1 MMDELQCYL
10 VGGAVR
16 DALLSRPVHERD
28 WVVVGATR
36 DDMLARGF
44 RQVGRDFPVFL
55 HPDTGEEFALARTER
70 KQGRGHVGFVVHAA
84 PDVTLVEDLR
94 RRDLTINAIARRAD
108 GELVDPYGGIADLD
122 ARVLRHVSPAFIEDP
137 LRVFRVARFAGQ
149 LARYGFSVAPET
161 RALMAQIAG
170 SGELALLSAE
180 RVWAELVKALSCAG
194 GKQFVAVLRDTD
206 AIAPWFVEW
215 ARVEPVDLVA
225 TPDVADAADLA
236 DAADGSDSSDAPL
249 AADLPSR
256 YAAFCAGLS
265 TDALQ
270 SANRRL
276 KPPRAC
282 FDLARLLVAEQA
294 PLVAWQTLPAAALLD
309 VLQRCDALRRP
320 GRFAALCN
328 LIVGLGGAHAAGLV
342 PFAQRL
348 AGLAL
353 DLPAAGDIAAS
364 VRAQRLAALAHW
376 PRVVEGSASAR

>member
-1 MMDELQCYL
+1 MDALQCYL

-16 DALLSRPVHERD
+16 DALLARPVHERD

-84 PDVTLVEDLR
+84 PDVSLVEDLR
-94 RRDLTINAIARRAD
+94 RRDLTINAIAQRED
-108 GELVDPYGGIADLD
+108 GSLVDPYGGVADLQ
-122 ARVLRHVSPAFIEDP
+122 ARVLRHVSPAFVEDP

-149 LARYGFSVAPET
+149 LAPYGFSVAPET

-180 RVWAELVKALSCAG
+180 RVWAELVKTLRCAG
-194 GKQFVAVLRDTD
+194 GKRFVAVLRDAD
-206 AIAPWFVEW
+206 ALAPWFVEW
-215 ARVEPVDLVA
+215 AEVEPVDLDA
-225 TPDVADAADLA
+225 LPAMTHVADPSDPPEAADAQLE
-236 DAADGSDSSDAPL
+236 S
-249 AADLPSR
+249 DLPSR

-265 TDALQ
+265 ASALQ
-270 SANRRL
+270 AANLRL

-282 FDLARLLVAEQA
+282 VDLARLLVAEQA
-294 PLVAWQTLPAAALLD
+294 TLSAWLTLAPVELLD

-320 GRFAALCN
+320 ERFVDLCN
-328 LIVGLGGAHAAGLV
+328 LIDALGGAGIEGIAV
-342 PFAQRL
+342 FARRL

-353 DLPAAGDIAAS
+353 DLPASGDIAAS
-364 VRAQRLAALAHW
+364 VRAQRLAALAQW
-376 PRVVEGSASAR
+376 PRVVEGSESAR

>member
-1 MMDELQCYL
+1 MNELQCYL

-55 HPDTGEEFALARTER
+55 HPATGEEFALARTER

-84 PDVTLVEDLR
+84 PDVTLIEDLR
-94 RRDLTINAIARRAD
+94 RRDLTINAIAQRED
-108 GELVDPYGGIADLD
+108 GELVDPYGGVADLH
-122 ARVLRHVSPAFIEDP
+122 ARVLRHVSLAFVEDP
-137 LRVFRVARFAGQ
+137 LRVLRVARFAGQ
-149 LARYGFSVAPET
+149 LASYGFSVAPET
-161 RALMAQIAG
+161 RALLAQIAG

-194 GKQFVAVLRDTD
+194 GKRFVAVLRDAD
-206 AIAPWFVEW
+206 ALAPWFIEW
-215 ARVEPVDLVA
+215 AEVEPVDLPPSRAVRHTA
-225 TPDVADAADLA
+225 QAADPA
-236 DAADGSDSSDAPL
+236 DPAVEPAD
-249 AADLPSR
+249 ADLPSR

-265 TDALQ
+265 VDAVQ

-282 FDLARLLVAEQA
+282 VDLARLLVAEQH
-294 PLVAWQTLPAAALLD
+294 PLAAWQTLPADALMD

-320 GRFAALCN
+320 ARFAELCG
-328 LIVGLGGAHAAGLV
+328 LILRLGGSAVEGL
-342 PFAQRL
+342 PAFTRRL
-348 AGLAL
+348 AALPL

-364 VRAQRLAALAHW
+364 VRDQRLAALAQW
-376 PRVVEGSASAR
+376 PRVVEGSASEREP